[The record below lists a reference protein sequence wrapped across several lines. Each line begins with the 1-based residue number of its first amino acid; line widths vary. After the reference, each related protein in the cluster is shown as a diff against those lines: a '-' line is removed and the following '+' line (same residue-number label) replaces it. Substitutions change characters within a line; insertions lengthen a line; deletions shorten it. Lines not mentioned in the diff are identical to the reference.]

1 MEMGFASFATWF
13 AARRAELS
21 RGGLWLAGDEPGR
34 PDPAGF
40 ESARLRIL
48 ICRLSSYDD
57 VEASITHRLLLAV
70 AQAIPGVYA
79 DLAFFPSPADAA
91 RMKKD
96 GVPLWLATGCK
107 RAPGDFD
114 VVAVSLSVQQEAAN
128 LPAALRDS
136 GLTLDFEGRLAAARH
151 PLVILGGHGAASAPF
166 LHGDAAGPGS
176 GGLVDAVCL
185 GDGVA
190 WLRDFLRRL
199 DAHKAADAP
208 KMDFLQ
214 TLAREVPGTY
224 VPAFYRHGMRDGR
237 LGAIE
242 PRFPDL
248 PLPVEFRQ
256 DPLETWLA
264 DYDGAYIPFAAEE
277 AEETLPLSAG
287 CAYRCRFC
295 QTGWMRREFSA
306 AARTDLKRAARRFKA
321 AMANAD
327 LNLLA
332 SDACSVPGLE
342 AIVDDLAPLF
352 RRVSVKSLSVSS
364 LVRKPESIR
373 LLRKLAKHEFT
384 FGVEGVGARLRAYL
398 GKPATA
404 ADLVRIAGSL
414 AAGGLRQLKL
424 FFIATGL
431 EEERDFAELDALL
444 KSLRAAVPACRI
456 IASFMPL
463 FHAPFTPLQF
473 AAVRAIS
480 PETAEALAARVRQAG
495 AEFRWS
501 AYPDEI
507 ALMNRLCRAGR
518 AATPAWVDFAL
529 RRGLR
534 YDQRLDSGLIR
545 ELAHAVPAD
554 DAEKSGDAVFPWSD
568 LQAANSAALWRS
580 YEKARQ
586 DFQSSAEKP
595 RAAGPAPRLATP
607 PAEAAPEAPERLFFW
622 AEAAPGQAGQPDHV
636 VARSFFRRLFAGW
649 KAGSA
654 AYLGEPRL
662 LRPPGVSG
670 LVQVSAEFRPGARPP
685 AKNAALKKA
694 APPAIPDGDLL
705 FGIRWPGPAAARAFE
720 RQLKAD
726 RIKFQTVRRGASR
739 WHVVERAYR
748 ARCGVAAVREE
759 ETQTV
764 LYSSQR
770 PTFRGTDLAALAGP
784 DGATFA
790 IWAPVEAPCPKCGG
804 PRHVA
809 LKSLGKTESPIC
821 FDCGSGFA

>member
-1 MEMGFASFATWF
+1 METGFASYAAWF
-13 AARRAELS
+13 AARRSGLS

-40 ESARLRIL
+40 ETARLRIL

-57 VEASITHRLLLAV
+57 VEASISHRLLMAA
-70 AQAIPGVYA
+70 AQVIPGVYA
-79 DLAFFPSPADAA
+79 DLAFFPSAADAA

-128 LPAALRDS
+128 LPTALRDS
-136 GLTLDFEGRLAAARH
+136 GLTLDFAGRRAAAGH
-151 PLVILGGHGAASAPF
+151 PLVILGGHGAASVPF
-166 LHGDAAGPGS
+166 IHGDAAGPGS

-190 WLRDFLRRL
+190 WLREFLRRL
-199 DAHKAADAP
+199 MAQRADESQT
-208 KMDFLQ
+208 DFLRA
-214 TLAREVPGTY
+214 LARELPGTY
-224 VPAFYRHGMRDGR
+224 VPAFYQHIARDGR
-237 LGAIE
+237 LAAIE

-248 PLPVEFRQ
+248 PLPVGFRQ
-256 DPLETWLA
+256 DPLETWLE
-264 DYDGAYIPFAAEE
+264 DYDGAYVPFAAEE

-295 QTGWMRREFSA
+295 QTGWMRHEFSA
-306 AARTDLKRAARRFKA
+306 AARADLKKTALRFKA

-342 AIVDDLAPLF
+342 AIVDDLEPLF

-364 LVRKPESIR
+364 LVRRPESIR

-384 FGVEGVGARLRAYL
+384 FGVEGVSARLRAYL

-414 AAGGLRQLKL
+414 AAGGLRRLKL

-431 EEERDFAELDALL
+431 EEERDYAEMEALL

-473 AAVRAIS
+473 APIRAIS
-480 PETAEALAARVRQAG
+480 TETADALAARVQHAG

-518 AATPAWVDFAL
+518 AATPALVDFAL

-534 YDQRLDSGLIR
+534 YDLRLDAGLIR
-545 ELAHAVPAD
+545 ELARAVPAD
-554 DAEKSGDAVFPWSD
+554 NAEKTEDAVFPWSD
-568 LQAANSAALWRS
+568 LQAADPVALWRS

-586 DFQSSAEKP
+586 EFQSGTEKP
-595 RAAGPAPRLATP
+595 LAAGPEPRLPSAP
-607 PAEAAPEAPERLFFW
+607 PEAAPEEAVRLFFW
-622 AEAAPGQAGQPDHV
+622 AEAAPAQAWHPDHV
-636 VARSFFRRLFAGW
+636 VARSLFRRLFAGW
-649 KAGSA
+649 KGGAE
-654 AYLGEPRL
+654 AYLGDPRV
-662 LRPPGVSG
+662 LRPPGVAG
-670 LVQVSAEFRPGARPP
+670 LVRVSAEFRHGARPP
-685 AKNAALKKA
+685 AKNAVLEQCADA
-694 APPAIPDGDLL
+694 AIPDDDLL
-705 FGIRWPGPAAARAFE
+705 FGIRWPGAAAARAFE

-748 ARCGVAAVREE
+748 ARCGIAAVREDE
-759 ETQTV
+759 AQTV
-764 LYSSQR
+764 LYAQR
-770 PTFRGTDLAALAGP
+770 QPAFRGTDLVALAGP
-784 DGATFA
+784 AGAVFA
-790 IWAPVEAPCPKCGG
+790 VWAPADAPCPNCKG
-804 PRHVA
+804 PRFAA
-809 LKSLGKTESPIC
+809 LKSLGPAESPVC
-821 FDCGSGFA
+821 FDCRNGFA

>member
-1 MEMGFASFATWF
+1 METGFASYAAWF
-13 AARRAELS
+13 AARRSGLS

-57 VEASITHRLLLAV
+57 VEASISHRLLMAA

-79 DLAFFPSPADAA
+79 DLAFFPSAADAA

-136 GLTLDFEGRLAAARH
+136 GLALDFAGRRAAARH
-151 PLVILGGHGAASAPF
+151 PLVILGGHGAASVPF
-166 LHGDAAGPGS
+166 IHGDAAGPGS
-176 GGLVDAVCL
+176 GGLADAVCL

-190 WLRDFLRRL
+190 WLREFLRRL
-199 DAHKAADAP
+199 MAQQADESQT
-208 KMDFLQ
+208 DFLRA
-214 TLAREVPGTY
+214 LAREVPGTY
-224 VPAFYRHGMRDGR
+224 VPAFYRHEMRDGQ
-237 LGAIE
+237 LAAIE

-248 PLPVEFRQ
+248 PLPVGFRQ
-256 DPLETWLA
+256 DPLETWLE
-264 DYDGAYIPFAAEE
+264 DYDGAYVPFAAEE

-306 AARTDLKRAARRFKA
+306 AARADLKKAALRFKA

-364 LVRKPESIR
+364 LVRRPESIR

-384 FGVEGVGARLRAYL
+384 FGVEGLSARLRAYL

-414 AAGGLRQLKL
+414 AAGGLRRLKL
-424 FFIATGL
+424 FFIVTGR
-431 EEERDFAELDALL
+431 EEERDFAELEALL

-473 AAVRAIS
+473 APIRAIS
-480 PETAEALAARVRQAG
+480 TETADALAARVQHAG

-518 AATPAWVDFAL
+518 AATPVWVDFAL

-534 YDQRLDSGLIR
+534 YDLRLDSGLIR
-545 ELAHAVPAD
+545 ELARAVPAD
-554 DAEKSGDAVFPWSD
+554 DAEKSEDAVFPWSD
-568 LQAANSAALWRS
+568 LQAADPVALWRS

-586 DFQSSAEKP
+586 EFQSGAEKP
-595 RAAGPAPRLATP
+595 LAAGPAPRLASAP
-607 PAEAAPEAPERLFFW
+607 PEAAPEEAVRLCFW
-622 AEAAPGQAGQPDHV
+622 AEAAPAQAGHPDHV
-636 VARSFFRRLFAGW
+636 VARSLFRRLFAGW
-649 KAGSA
+649 KAGA
-654 AYLGEPRL
+654 AAFLGDPRL
-662 LRPPGVSG
+662 LRPPGTSG
-670 LVQVSAEFRPGARPP
+670 LVRVSAEFRRGARPP
-685 AKNAALKKA
+685 AKNAVLERCADA
-694 APPAIPDGDLL
+694 AIPDEALW
-705 FGIRWPGPAAARAFE
+705 FGIRWPGAAAARAFE

-748 ARCGVAAVREE
+748 TRCGVAAVREDDA
-759 ETQTV
+759 QTV
-764 LYSSQR
+764 LYAQR
-770 PTFRGTDLAALAGP
+770 QPTFRGTDLMALAGP
-784 DGATFA
+784 EGAVFA
-790 IWAPVEAPCPKCGG
+790 IWAPADAPCPACKG
-804 PRHVA
+804 PRFVA
-809 LKSLGKTESPIC
+809 LKALGEVESPVC
-821 FDCGSGFA
+821 FDCGNGFA